1 MAGQPPRADEGDDAT
16 ADRRYV
22 SSLLHG
28 LMILD
33 MFSRD
38 RQEIS
43 IGEMAVELDLHKSSA
58 SRLAATFAH
67 AGYLQPTA
75 RKGSYRL
82 GGRIAGLGELMRH
95 SLDLVGTVT
104 PHLERLSAATGET
117 GHLGVI
123 RGTDATTL
131 AVTEGWHTIRMHSW
145 VGKTSPAYVS
155 SMGKA
160 LLAGLAE
167 QELQALFEGVEF
179 QVMTEN
185 TVRGVHQLERQV
197 AAIRE
202 RGHGLDDEELEI
214 GMRCVSAPI
223 ADSSGTAVA
232 SISVSGPSQRMTLDV
247 IPELAQHV
255 RWHAARAS
263 RSLGSVSGV
272 PDGWPP
278 PPPEPGPLSYLD
290 QARRPPI
297 QSSRGAP

>member
-1 MAGQPPRADEGDDAT
+1 MTDSRYMPGQRSRADGA

-33 MFSRD
+33 MFSRE
-38 RQEIS
+38 RPEIS
-43 IGEMAVELDLHKSSA
+43 IGEMALELGLHKSSA

-67 AGYLQPTA
+67 VGYLQPTA
-75 RKGSYRL
+75 TKGSYRL

-104 PHLERLSAATGET
+104 PHLERLSEVTGET

-131 AVTEGWHTIRMHSW
+131 VITEGWHTIRMHSW

-160 LLAGLAE
+160 LLAGLDDR
-167 QELQALFEGVEF
+167 ELRALFEGVEF
-179 QVMTEN
+179 QVMTDN
-185 TVRGVHQLERQV
+185 TVRGIAELLTQV
-197 AAIRE
+197 AVVRE
-202 RGHGLDDEELEI
+202 RGYGVDDEELEI

-223 ADSSGTAVA
+223 VDSSGTAVA
-232 SISVSGPSQRMTLDV
+232 SISVSGPSQRMTRDV
-247 IPELAQHV
+247 IPELARHV
-255 RWHAARAS
+255 RWHAALAS
-263 RSLGSVSGV
+263 RALGSVGGV

-278 PPPEPGPLSYLD
+278 PPPEPEPLSYLD
-290 QARRPPI
+290 ASRR
-297 QSSRGAP
+297 R

>member
-1 MAGQPPRADEGDDAT
+1 MTGQRPDADGGE
-16 ADRRYV
+16 RRYV

-43 IGEMAVELDLHKSSA
+43 IGEMAAELDLHKSSA
-58 SRLAATFAH
+58 SRLAATFAY
-67 AGYLQPTA
+67 AGYLQPTG
-75 RKGSYRL
+75 RQGSYRL

-117 GHLGVI
+117 GHLAVI

-167 QELQALFEGVEF
+167 QELRALFEGEEF
-179 QVMTEN
+179 HVMTKN
-185 TVRGVHQLERQV
+185 TVRGIDPLLRQV

-202 RGHGLDDEELEI
+202 RGYGFDDEELEI

-223 ADSSGTAVA
+223 ADSSETAVA

-247 IPELAQHV
+247 TPELARHV
-255 RWHAARAS
+255 RWHAALAS
-263 RSLGSVSGV
+263 RALGSVSGV
-272 PDGWPP
+272 PDGWPS
-278 PPPEPGPLSYLD
+278 PPPEPEPLSYL
-290 QARRPPI
+290 APRRPSP
-297 QSSRGAP
+297 RGAAAP